1 MKGQRGTL
9 WALAPVWGA
18 HLAHAPVLIFNLLS
32 PLKRPIDGGATLRG
46 RRVLGDNKTWRGALV
61 MTAGVVAAALGL
73 SRLAPFRRR
82 LPSELRDANPLAY
95 GLLLGVG
102 TVVGELPN
110 SLLKRQLDIAPGDR
124 RTTPAGLAL
133 VLFDQADFVPA
144 VWLALR
150 PLWRMPGRD
159 MAAAAMVVTVVHLG
173 VNVAGYMIG
182 ARDAPI

>member
-1 MKGQRGTL
+1 M
-9 WALAPVWGA
+9 
-18 HLAHAPVLIFNLLS
+18 
-32 PLKRPIDGGATLRG
+32 
-46 RRVLGDNKTWRGALV
+46 
-61 MTAGVVAAALGL
+61 
-73 SRLAPFRRR
+73 
-82 LPSELRDANPLAY
+82 PSELRDANPLAY

-133 VLFDQADFVPA
+133 VLFDQAYFVPA

-150 PLWRMPGRD
+150 PLWRMPVRD
-159 MAAAAMVVTVVHLG
+159 MAAVAMVVTVVHLG